1 MVSIRLA
8 LGVAWAVLPYGAQA
22 IETTLALLA
31 APEYHHANRQSPYY
45 VGPPAQNVDFA
56 TSRQEA
62 GIKLSEGGL
71 RAEGTLRW
79 SAAEGR
85 DPETRAVA
93 NQFYY
98 EGQGSRGVS
107 WTIGR
112 RVISWGVGFGFRPL
126 DVVQR
131 EDRRNVN
138 PQPLVGIPLAA
149 MDYITA
155 DEAWTIAWL
164 NPASGQKASDRK
176 DEAVAMRWYRL
187 SGGDDY
193 HAVARLSRRR
203 KLEIGM
209 GVARVVGDEWS
220 FHGAALHSRRY
231 RKTLNR
237 LAEDEGELFERLNP
251 RVVAVGKRGNRAV
264 LGAQWTGA
272 SGWSL
277 LGEAFYDGDAYTR
290 SEWRRLDELTRRQ
303 SAAAALVPPELL
315 TANIAWSSEAYLAPT
330 LLRENL
336 LLRLS
341 YDEGDD
347 FKPYYEV
354 LLTPADRGLVS
365 TLGASYSRSR
375 QRFSGGWRHM
385 GGTGDSAYGRSP
397 EKSIFWLEWRI
408 ALF

>member
-22 IETTLALLA
+22 IETTLTLLA

-45 VGPPAQNVDFA
+45 VGPPTQNVDFA

-209 GVARVVGDEWS
+209 GVTRVVGDEWS

-237 LAEDEGELFERLNP
+237 LAEDEGELFERQNP
-251 RVVAVGKRGNRAV
+251 RVVAVGKRGSRAV

-277 LGEAFYDGDAYTR
+277 LGEVFYDGDAYTR

-365 TLGASYSRSR
+365 TLGASYSRNR

-385 GGTGDSAYGRSP
+385 GGAGDSAYGRSP